1 MPPAAGSSPPESR
14 AFDRNMPPA
23 TPERLDSASAPG
35 AVARASALLRQDR
48 ELTLWRRRAAD
59 AGDTVLVLMPSA
71 DRPSPATVARLEH
84 ELALRSVLDDEWA
97 VRARSLSDEH
107 GRPVLVLDDP
117 GGELLSARIG
127 QGADIVSFLR
137 VALGISAS
145 LANLHARELIHGD
158 VKPGNLLVD
167 PDTLAVRL
175 LGFGSASRFARS
187 RGSIEPGALL
197 EGTLEYMA
205 PEQTGRMNRP
215 VDARSDL
222 YALGTTLYQLLT
234 GKLPFSA
241 LSPSEWVHCQI
252 AKAPPPPAKHRADVP
267 EILSAIVMR
276 LLAKAPEDR
285 YQTATGVRLD
295 LARCLEQWQ
304 RTSDIAPF
312 DLGASDVPEQ
322 LVLPERV
329 YGRSQEVAELLTAY
343 ERVAAEGRPEVV
355 LISGSAGIGKSAIVH
370 ELERALAARS
380 SWFSSGKLEQYE
392 GDVPYAPLAQAF
404 GALVRRLLTRP
415 EPELELYKHMLV
427 TALGANARLICDLV
441 PELELIVGRTEP
453 VVALPPDN
461 ARHRLQLVVR
471 SFVGVFARAEQ
482 PLALFLDDL
491 QWLDG
496 GTLDLLEHLVT
507 HSDVRHL
514 LLVGAYR
521 SDEIG
526 EDHPLAGARARIVA
540 SGARLREI
548 SLDSLQSSD
557 LTALLADG
565 LRTSPLQVEPLANA
579 ILEKTAGN
587 PFFAVQFTRALCD
600 DRALAFDPILRVW
613 RWDLEQVRAR
623 PHTSNVIDLV
633 IRRVE
638 QQPPITRRAL
648 SLLACLA
655 RATEPRQLAELSG
668 IPTHDIERALAEGV
682 RNGLLLHGGSGYS
695 FAHDRIAEAVYA
707 LLNESER
714 GALHSRIARWL
725 LARRREH
732 DASDDLFAIVNHLQR
747 GAAWLATSA
756 ERSELARLNIEAG
769 ERAKAA
775 SAFGTAL
782 GYFSAASALLPESA
796 WQDDQALS
804 FELELARAECELFTA
819 QRSEAEARL
828 VALSSRA
835 CGTIQLASV
844 TRLRCAVLYARQD
857 AGEAIELA
865 LELLDGLGVG
875 FPRRPTLGE
884 VAAEYAELVRQLGER
899 SVESLAEL
907 PTATDPTVCAVM
919 DVMMDLLPAAFQ
931 VGSQLYT
938 FATLRLANLS
948 LQHGNAEASCIAYV
962 DMLHMPEPSL
972 MSRQLRIAFGQLAL
986 TLVQR
991 RELQR
996 FKAGVLM
1003 ACAYNVSP
1011 WKYPLRHATSMLRSA
1026 CEAAEEAGDPPF
1038 AAYSL
1043 CHVAK
1048 LRLGSGDPL
1057 LGVQQEAEAAQAFVR
1072 AAGFAFIAGFIA
1084 TDLAF
1089 VRRLRGLEPALTG
1102 ADLAT
1107 IDARFEGDFGD
1118 APALTNSAG
1127 WYWIRDLQASVY
1139 LGDIERA
1146 HHATRRASQLLWAMP
1161 LNFDT
1166 AEYAF
1171 FAALASAASLRSAP
1185 VAVPDVLAAGQR
1197 QLELHAAEC
1206 PQSFGSRATLLSAEI
1221 ARLEARELDA
1231 QRSYDEAIRSAEQNS
1246 LPQVEALACECAASF
1261 HKTSGR
1267 TTIAD
1272 AYLQRA
1278 REAYARWGADGKV
1291 RQLERLHPR
1300 LLPAPARESAQA
1312 AMQQLD
1318 LATVI
1323 KVSQA
1328 LSREIILDRLIQ
1340 VLMTLALEHAGA
1352 ERGLLVL
1359 VQGGKQ
1365 QLTAEARM
1373 SSEGVTVE
1381 LLGRGSTPRELPLA
1395 VLNFVQR
1402 TQQSVLLDDASGPN
1416 EFWDDGYIRREGPR
1430 SLLCLPL
1437 LKLSELVGMLYLEN
1451 KLAPYAFTPS
1461 RFAVL
1466 GLIASQSAMSLEN
1479 ARLYTELGQA
1489 KLYMSHAE
1497 RLSHTGTF
1505 SWKPTSVEFFWSE
1518 ELYRILEVEPPP
1530 SVGIVRERI
1539 HPDDRASFDALMS
1552 TPSRLARETIE
1563 HRLQFPDGRIKH
1575 VSISTRLVTD
1585 ATTGEA
1591 QYVGALRDV
1600 TEMRRSQ
1607 EALQS
1612 TQAALADLTKVATLG
1627 EMAAAI
1633 AHEVNQPLVAIGLNA
1648 SACLRWLRHEPLNME
1663 GAQNAAGRIARD
1675 ATRAGDVIRR
1685 LRALFG
1691 KSSAAPVPI
1700 DLNEAAREITVLTRS
1715 QIQAHGASLRTELGH
1730 VPPTIG
1736 DRVQLQ
1742 QVMVNLVVNAAEAM
1756 RDVHDRPRE
1765 VTLRTHGEAGRVYVE
1780 VSDRGVG
1787 LPADHGEQVFAPF
1800 YTTKPGGMGM
1810 GLSIC
1815 RTIVESHGGKLTLEP
1830 TDGPG
1835 SRFVFWIPTGAQP
1848 AG

>member
-1 MPPAAGSSPPESR
+1 
-14 AFDRNMPPA
+14 
-23 TPERLDSASAPG
+23 
-35 AVARASALLRQDR
+35 LLRQDR
-48 ELTLWRRRAAD
+48 ELTLWRRPSAD
-59 AGDTVLVLMPSA
+59 ATETVLVLMPSA
-71 DRPSPATVARLEH
+71 ERPAPSLVARLEH
-84 ELALRSVLDDEWA
+84 ELALRAEIDDEWA
-97 VRARSLSDEH
+97 VRARTLSDEH
-107 GRPVLVLDDP
+107 GLPVLVLDDP

-127 QGADIVSFLR
+127 QGSDIATFLR
-137 VALGISAS
+137 TALGISAA
-145 LANLHARELIHGD
+145 LASLHARQLIHGD
-158 VKPGNLLVD
+158 IKPGNLLVD
-167 PDTLAVRL
+167 TDTFAVRL
-175 LGFGSASRFARS
+175 LGFGFASSAARPH
-187 RGSIEPGALL
+187 GSVNPGATL

-234 GKLPFSA
+234 GRLPFSA
-241 LSPSEWVHCQI
+241 ASASEWVHCQI

-267 EILSAIVMR
+267 EILAAIVMR

-285 YQTATGVRLD
+285 YQTAAGVRTD
-295 LARCLEQWQ
+295 LARCLEQWE
-304 RTSDIAPF
+304 SKGDIAPF

-322 LVLPERV
+322 LLLPERV
-329 YGRSQEVAELLTAY
+329 YGRSREVAELLAAY
-343 ERVAAEGRPEVV
+343 GRIAAEGRPELV
-355 LISGSAGIGKSAIVH
+355 LVSGYAGIGKSAIVH

-380 SWFSSGKLEQYE
+380 SWFCSGKFEQYKS
-392 GDVPYAPLAQAF
+392 DVPYAPLAQAF
-404 GALVRRLLTRP
+404 AVLVRRLLTRS
-415 EPELELYKHMLV
+415 EAELELYKHALV
-427 TALGANARLICDLV
+427 NALGANARLLCDLV
-441 PELELIVGRTEP
+441 PELRLILGATEP

-471 SFVGVFARAEQ
+471 SFVGVFARAEH

-496 GTLDLLEHLVT
+496 GTLDLIEHLVT
-507 HSDVRHL
+507 HGDLRYL
-514 LLVGAYR
+514 LVVGAYR
-521 SDEIG
+521 DNEIDES
-526 EDHPLAGARARIVA
+526 HALVAARARIGA

-548 SLDSLQSSD
+548 SLGSLGSSD

-565 LRTSPLQVEPLANA
+565 LRTSAREVEPLASA

-600 DRALAFDPILRVW
+600 DRALAFDPSLRVW
-613 RWDLEQVRAR
+613 RWDLDEVRAR

-638 QQPPITRRAL
+638 QQPPLTRRVL

-655 RATEPRQLAELSG
+655 RATEPRPLAELSG
-668 IPTHDIERALAEGV
+668 IPLHDVERALGESV
-682 RNGLLLHGGSGYS
+682 RNGFVLHRGAGYG

-707 LLNESER
+707 LLDEAER
-714 GALHSRIARWL
+714 GALHTRIARWL
-725 LARRREH
+725 LERRRERK
-732 DASDDLFAIVNHLQR
+732 ASDDLFDIVNHLQR
-747 GAAWLATSA
+747 GSAGHTSSD
-756 ERSELARLNIEAG
+756 ERSELARLNVEAG

-782 GYFSAASALLPESA
+782 SYFTAASALLPEST
-796 WQDDQALS
+796 WQDDQAFM
-804 FELELARAECELFTA
+804 FELELARAECELFSA
-819 QRSEAEARL
+819 RRSESEARL
-828 VALSSRA
+828 VALASRA
-835 CGTIQLASV
+835 RDTIQLASV
-844 TRLRCAVLYARQD
+844 TRLRCAVLYARQN
-857 AGEAIELA
+857 GSEAIELA
-865 LELLDGLGVG
+865 LRYLEGLGVG

-884 VAAEYAELVRQLGER
+884 VAAEHAALVQALGDR

-907 PTATDPTVCAVM
+907 PTATDPTVRVVM

-931 VGSQLYT
+931 VGSQLFT
-938 FATLRLANLS
+938 FATLRMANLS
-948 LQHGNAEASCIAYV
+948 LRHGNTEASCIAYV
-962 DMLHMPEPSL
+962 NMLHIPEPSL
-972 MSRQLRIAFGQLAL
+972 VSRQLRMAFGELAL
-986 TLVQR
+986 ALVQR
-991 RELQR
+991 RDLQR
-996 FKAGVLM
+996 FKAGVFM

-1011 WKYPLRHATSMLRSA
+1011 WKYPLRHATSLLRSA
-1026 CEAAEEAGDPPF
+1026 CEAAQESGDPPF

-1043 CHVAK
+1043 CHIAK

-1057 LGVQQEAEAAQAFVR
+1057 PGVQKEAEAAQAFVQ

-1089 VRRLRGLEPALTG
+1089 VRRLRGVEAALAGTE
-1102 ADLAT
+1102 LAAS
-1107 IDARFEGDFGD
+1107 DARFEGDFGD

-1146 HHATRRASQLLWAMP
+1146 GHAARRASQLLWAMP

-1171 FAALASAASLRSAP
+1171 FAALASAASLRATP
-1185 VAVPDVLAAGQR
+1185 VAVPDALVDGRELLAR
-1197 QLELHAAEC
+1197 HASSC
-1206 PQSFGSRATLLSAEI
+1206 PQSFGSRAALLGAEI

-1231 QRSYDEAIRSAEQNS
+1231 QGLYDEAIRAAEQNS
-1246 LPQVEALACECAASF
+1246 LPQVEGLACECAASF
-1261 HKTSGR
+1261 HQTSGR

-1278 REAYARWGADGKV
+1278 RDAYGRWGASGKV

-1300 LLPAPARESAQA
+1300 LVPAPAGERAHA

-1318 LATVI
+1318 LGTVL

-1340 VLMTLALEHAGA
+1340 ALMTLALEHAGA

-1359 VQGGKQ
+1359 VRDGKQ
-1365 QLTAEARM
+1365 QLAAEARM
-1373 SSEGVTVE
+1373 SAEGVIVE
-1381 LLGRGSTPRELPLA
+1381 LRGGDHDARELPVG

-1402 TQQSVLLDDASGPN
+1402 SHQSVLIDDASGPN

-1437 LKLSELVGMLYLEN
+1437 LKLSELVGMLYLEH
-1451 KLAPYAFTPS
+1451 KLAPYAFTPA

-1497 RLSHTGTF
+1497 RLSQTGTF
-1505 SWKPTSVEFFWSE
+1505 SWKPTSVELFWSD

-1530 SVGIVRERI
+1530 SIAVVRERI
-1539 HPDDRASFDALMS
+1539 HPDDRAAFDALMS
-1552 TPSRLARETIE
+1552 TPSRLARETFE
-1563 HRLQFPDGRIKH
+1563 HRLKFPDGRVKY
-1575 VSISTRLVTD
+1575 VSVATRLVTD

-1607 EALQS
+1607 EALQN

-1648 SACLRWLRHEPLNME
+1648 SACLRWLRNEPFNMV
-1663 GAQNAAGRIARD
+1663 GAQNAASRIARD

-1691 KSSAAPVPI
+1691 RSSAAPAPI
-1700 DLNEAAREITVLTRS
+1700 DLNEAAREIAMLTRS

-1765 VTLRTHGEAGRVYVE
+1765 VTLRTHSEAGRGYVE

-1787 LPADHGEQVFAPF
+1787 VPADQAERVFTPF

-1815 RTIVESHGGKLTLEP
+1815 RTIVESHGGRLSLEP
-1830 TDGPG
+1830 SDGPG
-1835 SRFVFWIPTGAQP
+1835 SRFVFWIPTGESAEAP
-1848 AG
+1848 TT